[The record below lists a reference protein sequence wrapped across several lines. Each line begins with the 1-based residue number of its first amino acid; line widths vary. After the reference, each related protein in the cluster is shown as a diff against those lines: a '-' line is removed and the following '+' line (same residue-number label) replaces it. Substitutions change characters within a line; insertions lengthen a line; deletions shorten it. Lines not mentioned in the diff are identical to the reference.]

1 MNFLAHAWLSF
12 HDPDLLAGNMMADF
26 VRGKQMSVFSGA
38 VQQGIRLHRA
48 IDEYTDHHPETRRA
62 TAYLAPAC
70 GRYAG
75 VFMDVVYDHFL
86 ARDSRYFNHETLLN
100 FSHQTYQTL
109 DRYAP
114 VFPERFR
121 RVFYY
126 MRTEDWLTGYQDT
139 DHIAS
144 AFQGIY
150 RRARYLEPSGGALLA
165 LERHYEPLCQAATA
179 FLPDVAAF
187 CRALMA
193 TAGKTNLCL

>member
-1 MNFLAHAWLSF
+1 MNFLAHALMSF

-26 VRGKQMSVFSGA
+26 IRGKQMQVFSPA

-62 TAYLAPAC
+62 SSYLRAAC

-86 ARDSRYFNHETLLN
+86 ARDPRYFTPRKLAD
-100 FSHQTYQTL
+100 FSQEIYHSLAGYE
-109 DRYAP
+109 P

-121 RVFYY
+121 RVFHY
-126 MRTEDWLTGYQDT
+126 MRSQDWLTGYRDT

-144 AFQGIY
+144 AFAGIY
-150 RRARYLEPSGGALLA
+150 RRATYLEPSDGALLA
-165 LERHYEPLCQAATA
+165 LEEHYEALDRSAAA
-179 FLPDVAAF
+179 FLPEVVAFSREVVEA
-187 CRALMA
+187 
-193 TAGKTNLCL
+193 AGKRNLCL